1 MRQSRASKQPAPAAS
16 APPDIPRG
24 GKSVKKRPRDER
36 DRARRRPRRA
46 LGVPRAGARTV
57 AIRGSSSRSGR
68 SAPTRPRSGTASA
81 RPAQRVSTSCL
92 AERVSRRE
100 ERGVRIPLCPADV
113 DIVHALKLAAAVL
126 TASAFVR
133 RWELGPLVCLL
144 RDRCRPELLEA
155 SDGASAWLMAGGAS
169 FFMVGATGRPR
180 KCLALL
186 PLVGWVVLQAT
197 VDVSAPHIGYCS
209 VALAYI
215 VLAPVGRAVAP
226 CAPDGAAAATLRL
239 WLATSPAS
247 SARACARRVV
257 TMTRPVA

>member
-1 MRQSRASKQPAPAAS
+1 MDGASSPGACLRQSRASKQPAPAAS

-81 RPAQRVSTSCL
+81 RPAQRMSTSCL

-113 DIVHALKLAAAVL
+113 DIVHALASTGGLPTPPPPSPPAAAVARSSARRPPLPPSPLRAHALTAVAAVAVAAVAVAAVATAAARLLRRCSTGRRLLAAATPAAPL
-126 TASAFVR
+126 SITR
-133 RWELGPLVCLL
+133 RSS
-144 RDRCRPELLEA
+144 PE
-155 SDGASAWLMAGGAS
+155 
-169 FFMVGATGRPR
+169 
-180 KCLALL
+180 
-186 PLVGWVVLQAT
+186 
-197 VDVSAPHIGYCS
+197 
-209 VALAYI
+209 
-215 VLAPVGRAVAP
+215 
-226 CAPDGAAAATLRL
+226 
-239 WLATSPAS
+239 
-247 SARACARRVV
+247 ARVEV
-257 TMTRPVA
+257 